1 MAETKQIKPQQ
12 GPQEAFLASPADIAI
27 YGGAAGGGKTW
38 AILMEGLRHIAN
50 KDFGA
55 VYFRRTMPQIK
66 NEGGLWD
73 ESEKLYIPLGAKPN
87 SSEAYWTFPSGAAV
101 SFSHLEH
108 DKSVS
113 AWQGSQI
120 PLICFDELTH
130 FTKKQFWYM
139 LSRNRS
145 TCGIKPYIRATC
157 NPDPNSFVADLI
169 AWWIN
174 QDTGFP
180 IPERSG
186 VLRWFIRVN
195 DDLVWGDSP
204 DELAHYLDADG
215 SPIPAKS
222 LTFISAKLTDNKALM
237 DSDPGYMA
245 NLMALDEVE
254 RGRLLGGNWKI
265 KSTQAR
271 VFKNWRIEEFEAP
284 ADAVHRFGADWGFAE
299 DPTVLVR
306 CHVIGRTL
314 YIDHEAYMVGCEIAD
329 TPDLFLTIPEAE
341 HWPIVADSSRPET
354 ISHMRKNGFPKIMAA
369 VKGPNSVKEGVEW
382 LKSHQIVVHPR
393 CTNVI
398 NELTLYSYKV
408 DDLTGAIL
416 PILAD
421 DDNHTMD
428 ALRYAC
434 EASRRAAPK
443 KAVEVKPLA
452 MVNRW

>member
-87 SSEAYWTFPSGAAV
+87 SSEAYWTFPSGATV

-120 PLICFDELTH
+120 ALICFDELTH

-195 DDLVWGDSP
+195 DDLVWADSP
-204 DELAHYLDADG
+204 EELAHYLDADG
-215 SPIPAKS
+215 NPIPAKS